1 MMAPPWMR
9 VSERWSQRSLR
20 SLRMVCADTS
30 KRLARSSTIT
40 RPKARAMLRI
50 SVWRW
55 DSPATAAPL
64 RNRLGAQSCRYGA
77 ADWGRGQRGRSAARA
92 IGQPKQLFWLRRLR
106 RKPCAP
112 HQPRRSTKQFVAAR
126 LPPQTKMEET
136 MNIDRR
142 QLALP
147 ALALGLLTVVPAFA
161 GADEDAVAKN
171 VEAFR
176 VAQAAGNAEG
186 LASLCA
192 EEMSYSHSNAKVDT
206 KASLLDGVAK
216 ANYKW
221 TSLEYKDPTVRVVGP
236 TAIVRFT
243 FVGEQEFT
251 DGKKTPQNLH
261 ILMNWQKQGSDW
273 KLLSRAATKL

>member
-1 MMAPPWMR
+1 
-9 VSERWSQRSLR
+9 
-20 SLRMVCADTS
+20 
-30 KRLARSSTIT
+30 
-40 RPKARAMLRI
+40 
-50 SVWRW
+50 
-55 DSPATAAPL
+55 
-64 RNRLGAQSCRYGA
+64 
-77 ADWGRGQRGRSAARA
+77 
-92 IGQPKQLFWLRRLR
+92 
-106 RKPCAP
+106 
-112 HQPRRSTKQFVAAR
+112 
-126 LPPQTKMEET
+126 MEET

-147 ALALGLLTVVPAFA
+147 VLALGIGLMSVVPAFA

-171 VEAFR
+171 VETFR

-186 LASLCA
+186 IASLCA
-192 EEMSYSHSNAKVDT
+192 EELSYSHSNAKVDT

-236 TAIVRFT
+236 TAIVRFN

-261 ILMNWQKQGSDW
+261 ILMNWQKQGNDW
-273 KLLSRAATKL
+273 KLLSRGATKL